1 MDEKTP
7 RGVGQGLAATIVS
20 SYVKYNKVSANDLPT
35 IIASVYRALSSVGKP
50 LSPVEPVT
58 PAVPVRQSVRP
69 DYVVC
74 LECGFRSQTLRRHLR
89 LQHGL
94 ERAAYLARWRLP
106 PDHPITAPGYSA
118 RRSAMAKQL
127 GLGRSRQ
134 AAKIIPPVQPE
145 PGPSA
150 QPRRRARSKASRPR
164 QFAAG

>member
-20 SYVKYNKVSANDLPT
+20 SYVKHNKVSANDLPT
-35 IIASVYRALSSVGKP
+35 IIASVYRALSSLGKP
-50 LSPVEPVT
+50 ASPIEPVT
-58 PAVPVRQSVRP
+58 PAVPARQSVRP
-69 DYVVC
+69 DCVVC
-74 LECGFRSQTLRRHLR
+74 LECGFQSQTLRRHLR

-127 GLGRSRQ
+127 GLGRGRQ
-134 AAKIIPPVQPE
+134 AATIAPAAEPE
-145 PGPSA
+145 PTPSA
-150 QPRRRARSKASRPR
+150 RSRRRARSKADATPTT
-164 QFAAG
+164 